1 MFYIYIEPGNF
12 KPAQQNM
19 AEDRKKFL
27 SENLCKWDGIFS
39 SSKNRSLISPRV

>member
-39 SSKNRSLISPRV
+39 SSKKQVTDQP